1 MRPGNHRSHFDC
13 VPISGRACD
22 VALSPFN
29 RSPKAR
35 GGLLPSSRIGLT
47 QGQLS
52 YGTSGIP
59 TLLFGECEIRS
70 LRGGYLRNGN
80 CTDSTSGNAP
90 PKPRI
95 ERRRAARSPLCP
107 WVAGLPLPV
116 RLPIPSRVPLIYVI
130 LGVLLAISVVP
141 MYFYSAQMEE
151 LNRSRLKTDEM
162 LLQNTV
168 TRSLAD
174 DISQHQE
181 TLRMMLANLSS
192 SIQVTSGN
200 DIGSQ
205 NIAAPELR
213 ALLENFVSSSNDIA
227 YATVLNA
234 DAKGISAGRIEP
246 DAFLQRELERAYA
259 AAHEGRGFS
268 GQPLVEGSGKSART
282 VMLVSV
288 PIMYGGRFLG
298 MIGSVVDQQFL
309 IRRLQEVSRSGLMPY
324 VVDSQGRL
332 VASASPEFATGQ
344 DMNNFD
350 IVRSFVVEGS
360 KAQLAAT
367 REFVVRDGKTKAQM
381 LGTYSPV
388 SALDWAVVVQKP
400 RDEAYRSI
408 YEMQRTGRL
417 LALLAVFLSAGLSIF
432 SARKITSP
440 LQVLAQTSRAI
451 ARGDF
456 TRRVHLATRTEIGE
470 LAATFNT
477 MSEELEQ
484 FVEDLRRAA
493 DENKALFMGSIQ
505 MLAGAVDEKDPYTR
519 GHSDRVTKYS
529 LMIAQEMGLDPG
541 FLEILRVSAQL
552 HDVGKIGIEDRILKK
567 PGALTPEE
575 FEIMKTHTT
584 KGANILRPVPQLR
597 EMLPGIE
604 LHHEALNGRGY
615 PFGLKGDEI
624 PLLPRVIAVA
634 DTFDA
639 LTTSRPYQQAHDPL
653 EALRI
658 IRDLSGKR
666 LDPTAV
672 NALMAVYQRGE
683 IRIKKTLTQPVA
695 LDSPVPAAAVAPA
708 ASIPPA
714 VAPVVASAPDAHSIE
729 TSRT

>member
-1 MRPGNHRSHFDC
+1 M
-13 VPISGRACD
+13 
-22 VALSPFN
+22 
-29 RSPKAR
+29 
-35 GGLLPSSRIGLT
+35 
-47 QGQLS
+47 
-52 YGTSGIP
+52 
-59 TLLFGECEIRS
+59 
-70 LRGGYLRNGN
+70 
-80 CTDSTSGNAP
+80 
-90 PKPRI
+90 
-95 ERRRAARSPLCP
+95 PLK
-107 WVAGLPLPV
+107 
-116 RLPIPSRVPLIYVI
+116 LPIPARIPLLYVI
-130 LGVLLAISVVP
+130 LGVLLAISVLP
-141 MYFYSAQMEE
+141 MYFYSAQIENM
-151 LNRSRLKTDEM
+151 NRERLKTNEM

-181 TLRMMLANLSS
+181 ALHMMLANLSS
-192 SIQVTSGN
+192 SIQVMMLANPSGN
-200 DIGSQ
+200 DLNAQ
-205 NIAAPELR
+205 KLLTPELR
-213 ALLENFVSSSNDIA
+213 AMVENFVSSSNDIA
-227 YATVLNA
+227 YATLLNG

-246 DAFLQRELERAYA
+246 DAFLQRELERAYQA
-259 AAHEGRGFS
+259 AREGRVYS
-268 GQPLVEGSGKSART
+268 GQPLMVGGGKSART
-282 VMLVSV
+282 VMLVSS

-298 MIGSVVDQQFL
+298 MIGSVVDMDYL
-309 IRRLQEVSRSGLMPY
+309 IRRLQQVSLTGLMPY

-332 VASASPEFATGQ
+332 VAAATAQYATGQ
-344 DMNNFD
+344 DMSHFE
-350 IVRSFVVEGS
+350 IVRSFVDEGS

-367 REFVVRDGKTKAQM
+367 REFTISDGKDTTEM

-388 SALDWAVVVQKP
+388 TSLDWAVVVQKP
-400 RDEAYRSI
+400 REDAYRGI

-417 LALLAVFLSAGLSIF
+417 LAWLAVFVSVGLSIF
-432 SARKITSP
+432 SARRITSP
-440 LQVLAQTSRAI
+440 LQVLAQSSRAI

-456 TRRVHLATRTEIGE
+456 SQRVHLKTRTEIGE
-470 LAATFNT
+470 LATTFNT

-493 DENKALFMGSIQ
+493 DENKNLFMGSIQ

-529 LMIAQEMGLDPG
+529 MMIAKEMGLDPG

-615 PFGLKGDEI
+615 PYGLKGDDI

-639 LTTSRPYQQAHDPL
+639 LTTNRPYQRAHDPV

-658 IRDLSGKR
+658 IQNLSGQR
-666 LDPTAV
+666 LDPKAV
-672 NALMAVYQRGE
+672 AALLAVFERGE
-683 IRIKKTLTQPVA
+683 IRIHRQLTQTIP
-695 LDSPVPAAAVAPA
+695 LEAPA
-708 ASIPPA
+708 PA
-714 VAPVVASAPDAHSIE
+714 PLPSPLQPSDPLTVEI
-729 TSRT
+729 TRT